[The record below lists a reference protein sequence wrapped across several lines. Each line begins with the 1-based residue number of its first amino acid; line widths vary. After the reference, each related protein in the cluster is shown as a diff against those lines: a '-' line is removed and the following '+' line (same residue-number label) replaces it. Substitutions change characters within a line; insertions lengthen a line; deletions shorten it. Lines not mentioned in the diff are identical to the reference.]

1 MWAKEK
7 QYLRELAK
15 RQTEYAN
22 LPEMEQ
28 KKKKWMDVNTGKKT
42 VPPVVVETETF
53 RQYMVP
59 DHILYCTDP
68 KAREIEYRLLRNIRE
83 YELIQDDKVIP
94 DVFEIPIQAEIDEF
108 GFPIEECH
116 ALDANGRDVGYEY
129 HSPIRDLEEDFYRL
143 KPAVI
148 NINHKK
154 TQNSYDFV
162 QDILDGIMSVRL
174 TGTPPMIALPFQAV
188 KLLGLENY
196 MMSMY
201 DCPETLHKL
210 MHYLTE
216 NQIKVMKYYEKNRIL
231 TLNNRNQETCLSSY
245 GFTDRLPVTGA
256 ESPTLKDVW
265 IWAEAEEAASISP
278 DMFREFCL
286 PYMAKACRE
295 MGLIYYGCCEP
306 MHNIWQDVIKEIPN
320 IQKVSVSPWSSQQK
334 MGEMLRGTDVV
345 FSRKPY
351 ANYLGVESRLDEE
364 AWTKHIKETLDAAKG
379 CQCEFIMRDVYRV
392 RDLEDVRRAVEIV
405 REQAEESA
413 G

>member
-1 MWAKEK
+1 MMAKEK

-15 RQTEYAN
+15 RQVAYAN

-42 VPPVVVETETF
+42 IPPVVVETETF
-53 RQYMVP
+53 RQDMVP
-59 DHILYCTDP
+59 DYMLYCTDP
-68 KAREIEYRLLRNIRE
+68 MAREMEYRFLKYIRE
-83 YELIQDDKVIP
+83 FELIQDDKVIP
-94 DVFEIPIQAEIDEF
+94 DVFEIPIHTEIDEF
-108 GFPIEECH
+108 GFPVEECH

-129 HSPIRDLEEDFYRL
+129 HSPIRNLEEDFHRL
-143 KPAVI
+143 KAAVI
-148 NINHKK
+148 KVDNDK
-154 TQNSYDFV
+154 TRRSYEFA
-162 QDILDGIMSVRL
+162 QDILDGIMPVSL

-216 NQIKVMKYYEKNRIL
+216 NQLKVMKYYEDNAIL
-231 TLNNRNQETCLSSY
+231 TLNNGNQETCLSSY
-245 GFTDRLPVTGA
+245 GFTDRLPATGA
-256 ESPTLKDVW
+256 ESPALKDIW

-278 DMFREFCL
+278 EMFREFCL
-286 PYMAKACRE
+286 PYMAKTCRE

-306 MHNIWQDVIKEIPN
+306 MHDFWQDVIREIPN
-320 IQKVSVSPWSSQQK
+320 IQKVSVSPWSNQQK
-334 MGEMLRGTDVV
+334 MGEMLKGTDVV

-364 AWTKHIKETLDAAKG
+364 AWAKHIKETLDAAKG

-392 RDLEDVRRAVEIV
+392 RNLEDVRRAVDIV
-405 REQAEESA
+405 RRLGEEN
-413 G
+413 

>member
-1 MWAKEK
+1 MMAKEK

-15 RQTEYAN
+15 RQAAYAN

-42 VPPVVVETETF
+42 IPPVVVETETF
-53 RQYMVP
+53 CQDMVP
-59 DHILYCTDP
+59 DYMLYCTDP
-68 KAREIEYRLLRNIRE
+68 MAREMEYRFLKYIRE
-83 YELIQDDKVIP
+83 FELIQDDKVIP
-94 DVFEIPIQAEIDEF
+94 DVFEIPIHTEIDEF
-108 GFPIEECH
+108 GFPVEECH

-129 HSPIRDLEEDFYRL
+129 HSPIRNLEEDFHRL
-143 KPAVI
+143 KAAVI
-148 NINHKK
+148 KVDNDK
-154 TQNSYDFV
+154 TRRSYEFA
-162 QDILDGIMSVRL
+162 QDILDGIMPVSL

-216 NQIKVMKYYEKNRIL
+216 NQLKVMKYYEDNAIL
-231 TLNNRNQETCLSSY
+231 TLNNGNQETCLSSY
-245 GFTDRLPVTGA
+245 GFTDRLPATGA
-256 ESPTLKDVW
+256 ESPALKDIW

-278 DMFREFCL
+278 EMFREFCL
-286 PYMAKACRE
+286 PYMAKTCRE

-306 MHNIWQDVIKEIPN
+306 MHDIWQDVIREIPN
-320 IQKVSVSPWSSQQK
+320 IQKVSVSPWSNQQK
-334 MGEMLRGTDVV
+334 MGEMLKGTDVV

-364 AWTKHIKETLDAAKG
+364 AWAKHIKETLHAAKG

-392 RDLEDVRRAVEIV
+392 RDLQDVRRAVDIV
-405 REQAEESA
+405 RRLGEEN
-413 G
+413 